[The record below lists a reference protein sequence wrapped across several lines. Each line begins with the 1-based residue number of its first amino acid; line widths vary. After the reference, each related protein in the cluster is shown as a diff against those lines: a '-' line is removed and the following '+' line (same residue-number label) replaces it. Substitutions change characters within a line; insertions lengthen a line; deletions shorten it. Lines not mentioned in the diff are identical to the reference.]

1 MQRIQVIDQQAI
13 DSALLAFYRFT
24 QEQLSL
30 PELEQAMSY
39 EAGSALVKHG
49 LTDFT
54 ITQMVS
60 GRYRLRHLGL
70 KSITGAG
77 QTRLE
82 QLLG

>member
-1 MQRIQVIDQQAI
+1 MQRIQVIDQQVV
-13 DSALLAFYRFT
+13 DDALLAFYRFT

-30 PELEQAMSY
+30 PDLEQAMSF
-39 EAGSALVKHG
+39 EAGQALVERG
-49 LTDFT
+49 LVDFT

-60 GRYRLRHLGL
+60 GRYRLRHLGS

-77 QTRLE
+77 QNRLQ